1 MEVRSDHVP
10 NNWWQ
15 RIRWKNKKKKKDY
28 TRIVPNKKEW
38 NKLISKNLLNDSNP
52 PSNDNNKTEDD
63 TNPNPS
69 SGNTGTEE
77 EDYYSQLQEVIETST
92 DKSLEKIEEVNRKR
106 PTWFVL
112 SENKLNKRIEERN
125 KTLQKYMKERTEDN
139 KEKQEPN
146 AK

>member
-52 PSNDNNKTEDD
+52 PSNYNKTEDD

-112 SENKLNKRIEERN
+112 SENKLNKHIEERN